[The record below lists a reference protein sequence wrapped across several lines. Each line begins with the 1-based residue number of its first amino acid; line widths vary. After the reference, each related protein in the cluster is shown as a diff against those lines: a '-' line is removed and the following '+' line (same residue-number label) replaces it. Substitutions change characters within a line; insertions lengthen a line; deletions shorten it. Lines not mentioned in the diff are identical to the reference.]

1 LLRKKAVALALV
13 GWMDG
18 WMWAELGERGARQQ
32 EGLLA
37 AATKLEARLD
47 VGVSVGVGA
56 PATEH

>member
-1 LLRKKAVALALV
+1 MALALV